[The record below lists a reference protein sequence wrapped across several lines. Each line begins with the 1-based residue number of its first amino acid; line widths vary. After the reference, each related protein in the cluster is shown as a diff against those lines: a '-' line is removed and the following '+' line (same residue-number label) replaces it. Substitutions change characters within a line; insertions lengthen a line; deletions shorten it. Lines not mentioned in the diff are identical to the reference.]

1 MEKGMT
7 GGKRRKKEL
16 YQELGC
22 VLSARAIRRFSC
34 KRLRD
39 HTEWIEKDPIQQLF
53 SGRQVI
59 EKLRE
64 AQRRKTVCCL
74 HHQALAQHPEGLPA
88 ENFSDEDRAF
98 MQKKGISHYSL
109 HLPLDQVSPYSTGI
123 SLARALGIFPYH
135 SFFEEGG
142 AVMGL
147 YCSTEWKTSA
157 DVRLETEKLMGHD
170 CRLYAYSEE
179 RLQDGK
185 IALIAGGAEGTE
197 IYPKLREA
205 GIRLLLTGVGNPKID
220 WFAPSHEAARQ
231 AGVSILAAGH
241 YSTEQFA
248 LQAMC
253 RFFLERGVD
262 AVFLSEAPHLT
273 DL

>member
-7 GGKRRKKEL
+7 GGKRRKAKEL
-16 YQELGC
+16 YQELDAFFQPAQYEDLAANG
-22 VLSARAIRRFSC
+22 LLA
-34 KRLRD
+34 D
-39 HTEWIEKDPIQQLF
+39 HTEWIEKVYTATF

-64 AQRRKTVCCL
+64 AEAENCL
-74 HHQALAQHPEGLPA
+74 LFTHHPGAQHPEGLPA

-248 LQAMC
+248 PQAMFT
-253 RFFLERGVD
+253 FFLERGVD